1 MFGYSKC
8 SVLLCRSICKIFAC
22 RMLNNAECAVVYVDA
37 DIDADND
44 WLINYMKFQFVSRL
58 HPQLSRRTKLKMAS
72 QSAQSSAAMEVA
84 SGEEVISMK

>member
-1 MFGYSKC
+1 
-8 SVLLCRSICKIFAC
+8 
-22 RMLNNAECAVVYVDA
+22 MLNNAECAVVYVDA

-72 QSAQSSAAMEVA
+72 QSAPSSAAMEIA
-84 SGEEVISMK
+84 SGEEVIPMIKRPACMLHFTSLLLLFR